1 MRVLDNVE
9 DGWLTNPEVPANDG
23 VVPAAGDEGAPWRH
37 GQALHAPLVLRH
49 FGRPNSAQLLSRYVW
64 LHGKDTLVDIKF
76 GRYISQLNSAFCIL
90 GLMLKSVFYST
101 HHHIAGFKSVL

>member
-9 DGWLTNPEVPANDG
+9 DCWLRNPEVPANDG

-64 LHGKDTLVDIKF
+64 LHGKDTLLDISLVTT
-76 GRYISQLNSAFCIL
+76 YLNSIL
-90 GLMLKSVFYST
+90 HFTFKASGVVDLPT
-101 HHHIAGFKSVL
+101 GGFSGVLSK